1 MIYVENTYNIRR
13 YVILYAENTQK
24 IRIIYADMS
33 FCTHDIRR
41 KYAENTQKIRE
52 RVLFTH
58 TTDER
63 IFCVNKNIR
72 MIRRKYAPSSLLM

>member
-52 RVLFTH
+52 RVLF
-58 TTDER
+58 
-63 IFCVNKNIR
+63 
-72 MIRRKYAPSSLLM
+72 YAYNR

>member
-41 KYAENTQKIRE
+41 KYAW
-52 RVLFTH
+52 
-58 TTDER
+58 
-63 IFCVNKNIR
+63 
-72 MIRRKYAPSSLLM
+72 SSLLMKGGKEGD